1 MNGCARLGT
10 ECKVSMQR
18 LLHVEYFVESDFKD
32 WDREERSGQMTVRV
46 CIFRVLGLLRIPS
59 DESRE

>member
-1 MNGCARLGT
+1 
-10 ECKVSMQR
+10 MQR
-18 LLHVEYFVESDFKD
+18 LLHVEYFVEFDFKD

-46 CIFRVLGLLRIPS
+46 GIFRVLGLLRIPS

>member
-1 MNGCARLGT
+1 
-10 ECKVSMQR
+10 MQR